1 MAANQTINRMNPFKY
16 IPGMLCLSFL
26 LTACSGEEEG
36 LSPAA
41 EYAGVSF
48 TASQRASGT
57 DATGSVE
64 GLVDKGKVAVYVWQG
79 NRPSEE
85 NRPAYSNLYTF
96 HVENNSCKLDSVS
109 GSMKLPVG
117 DGYYFYALSSND
129 PDLAAPVMA
138 TGNRTATLRNGVDYL
153 MATSSSVNVS
163 GTTAVS
169 VPLSFRHIATQ
180 IVLTVQPAD
189 VNGYTSAG
197 SLTAGIAPIDS
208 TGSYI
213 DLSKTWSTD
222 SPNVICC
229 GTDAAGGT
237 PLERADGQVKAAAQ
251 IESGPNF
258 TVSFIILPVAGNA
271 KIPLQ
276 FDFTDIVFSTGG
288 TQSGKTYTARLTAP
302 ADGLKGGYTYAYS
315 VKISR
320 QAAAFNSLPKVTPW
334 VTDGINLDEVI
345 EVDPK

>member
-1 MAANQTINRMNPFKY
+1 
-16 IPGMLCLSFL
+16 MLCLSFL

-79 NRPSEE
+79 NTPSEE
-85 NRPAYSNLYTF
+85 NKAAYSNLYTF

-138 TGNRTATLRNGVDYL
+138 TGNQTATLRNGVDYL

-237 PLERADGQVKAAAQ
+237 PLERADGQVKAATKTQ
-251 IESGPNF
+251 SNEKNF
-258 TVSFIILPVAGNA
+258 TVSFIILPVAGDM

-276 FDFTDIVFSTGG
+276 FDFTDIAFSTAGSAE
-288 TQSGKTYTARLTAP
+288 SGKTYTARLTAP